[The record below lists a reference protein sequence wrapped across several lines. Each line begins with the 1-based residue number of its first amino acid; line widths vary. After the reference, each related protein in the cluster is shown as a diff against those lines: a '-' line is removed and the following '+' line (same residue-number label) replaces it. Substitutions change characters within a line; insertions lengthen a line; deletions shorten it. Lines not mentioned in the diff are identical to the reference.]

1 ENGIVNY
8 AYTERM
14 PNGEIVNLTAEMA
27 VWYVRCTLEEV
38 NQALNIETKE
48 VNRSDVG
55 QIHDFFNEMNSE
67 EIECFKIK
75 QAKLSIASLPW
86 YPPVNE
92 NADDSDKVNLL
103 DSIADRFA
111 KKTAKSKKEHGGSDR
126 SNWNIL
132 KNAGYKNNIV
142 YLDEKMDNY

>member
-1 ENGIVNY
+1 KKFE
-8 AYTERM
+8 
-14 PNGEIVNLTAEMA
+14 L
-27 VWYVRCTLEEV
+27 L
-38 NQALNIETKE
+38 
-48 VNRSDVG
+48 
-55 QIHDFFNEMNSE
+55 
-67 EIECFKIK
+67 
-75 QAKLSIASLPW
+75 
-86 YPPVNE
+86 E